1 MQIVADRHGDHGRAS
16 RFHALMQARRIERSG
31 LVAGRGENLAGGSY
45 NPELRAR
52 MPGCYGAPQ
61 AGVQTYQ
68 SELS

>member
-1 MQIVADRHGDHGRAS
+1 
-16 RFHALMQARRIERSG
+16 MQARHIERSG